1 VQERAGRADVL
12 LGVRKDSEEELTGFR
27 DLFSR
32 AAAEYAAH
40 RPRYPARLF
49 AELAARVPR
58 TELAWDCA
66 TGNGQAALGLA
77 EYFTRVVATD
87 ASAAQIASA
96 LPHERVS
103 YRVALAHA
111 SDLRQST
118 VDLVTVA
125 QALHWLDR
133 DAFFRE
139 ARRVLAP
146 DGVIAVWCY
155 SLLEIDEKVDGLVR
169 RFYKETVGPYWSPER
184 RLVDD
189 GYATMDFPFAE
200 FTLPPLA
207 IDQTLTLAQLGGY
220 VRTWSATQ
228 RYADDRGEDPVAPLL
243 VEIAASWGDPSVAR
257 RARWPLSVRAGY
269 RDTRAD

>member
-1 VQERAGRADVL
+1 VQERARRADLL
-12 LGVRKDSEEELTGFR
+12 LGVRENGEEELTAFH

-77 EYFTRVVATD
+77 EHFARVVATD
-87 ASAAQIASA
+87 ASAAQIAA
-96 LPHERVS
+96 AAPHERVS
-103 YRVALAHA
+103 YHVALACA
-111 SDLRQST
+111 SDLPSSA

-139 ARRVLAP
+139 ARRVLVP
-146 DGVIAVWCY
+146 GGVIAVWCY
-155 SLLEIDEKVDGLVR
+155 GLLEIDEHVDRIVR
-169 RFYKETVGPYWSPER
+169 RFYEKTVGPYWSPER

-189 GYATMDFPFAE
+189 GYRSVEFPFVE
-200 FTLPPLA
+200 FALPSLA
-207 IDQTLTLAQLGGY
+207 IEQQLTLDQLGGY
-220 VRTWSATQ
+220 LRTWSATQ
-228 RYADDRGEDPVAPLL
+228 KYAADRREDPVAPLL
-243 VEIAASWGDPSVAR
+243 TELESEWGDRPSAR
-257 RARWPLSVRAGY
+257 RTRWPLSLRAGY
-269 RDTRAD
+269 RDTRRD

>member
-12 LGVRKDSEEELTGFR
+12 VGVCEDGKKELTGFR

-49 AELAARVPR
+49 TELAARVPQ
-58 TELAWDCA
+58 TQLAWDCA

-77 EYFTRVVATD
+77 EQFARVVATD

-96 LPHERVS
+96 APHERVS
-103 YRVALAHA
+103 YRVALAQA
-111 SDLRQST
+111 SGLPSST

-125 QALHWLDR
+125 QALHWFDR

-139 ARRVLAP
+139 ARRVLVP
-146 DGVIAVWCY
+146 GGVIAVWCY
-155 SLLEIDEKVDGLVR
+155 SLLEIDDRVDRLVR
-169 RFYKETVGPYWSPER
+169 RFYEETVGPYWSPER

-189 GYATMDFPFAE
+189 GYRTIDYPFAE

-207 IDQTLTLAQLGGY
+207 IEHQLTLDQLGGY
-220 VRTWSATQ
+220 LRTWSATQ
-228 RYADDRGEDPVAPLL
+228 KYVDERGEDPVAPLL
-243 VEIAASWGDPSVAR
+243 VEIESSWGDPSAAR
-257 RARWPLSVRAGY
+257 RARWPLSMRAGY
-269 RDTRAD
+269 RDTREN